1 MPGMRGFSGSLLALA
16 LIGCSARASSPLPV
30 HTSGRVIHNADGSLT
45 FGWPATYI
53 EGRFRGTGVSVS
65 LETTTE
71 RLRLLIDGAEK
82 TLFIEPGST
91 SLTISGLPA
100 GDHVV
105 RLEKMTES
113 QEGGARF
120 VGFYPAGDA
129 IPLPAPAPAARS
141 IEFIGDSH
149 SVGYGNTS
157 RGRTCSNQEV
167 HDLTDSQ
174 QAFGPLLARR
184 LGADYRVVAYS
195 GFGIVRNY
203 NGSSAGLNLPT
214 LYSRLKP
221 DDAAHLET
229 DAGDW
234 HPQLIVINLGTNDF
248 STPLHAG
255 EAWAND
261 AALRA
266 DYRTKYIAFARMLM
280 RKQPQAHLILMGGD
294 SFYGEVQ
301 QIAAALNQDS
311 PGRVLTL
318 HVGPMELT
326 ACNYHPSLKDH
337 QMNADGLQ
345 ALLDQHPDFWGD
357 AGK

>member
-1 MPGMRGFSGSLLALA
+1 MPGMRGFSGGLLALA
-16 LIGCSARASSPLPV
+16 LIGCSAQASSPLPV
-30 HTSGRVIHNADGSLT
+30 HVGGRVIHNTDGSLT

-53 EGRFRGTGVSVS
+53 EARFRGTSVSVS
-65 LETTTE
+65 LDTTTE

-82 TLFIEPGST
+82 ALFIQPGST
-91 SLTISGLPA
+91 SLTIASLPA
-100 GDHVV
+100 GDHLI
-105 RLEKMTES
+105 RIEKLTES
-113 QEGGARF
+113 QQGGARF
-120 VGFYPAGDA
+120 VGFYPAGDT
-129 IPLPAPAPAARS
+129 IPLPAPAPAARA

-149 SVGYGNTS
+149 SVGYGNTARS
-157 RGRTCSNQEV
+157 RTCINNEV

-184 LGADYRVVAYS
+184 LGADYRVIAYS

-203 NGSSAGLNLPT
+203 NGGGAGLNLPT
-214 LYSRLKP
+214 LYPRLKP
-221 DDAAHLET
+221 DDAADMET

-255 EAWAND
+255 EAWASD

-280 RKQPQAHLILMGGD
+280 RKQPQAHLVLMGSD

-301 QIAAALNQDS
+301 QVATALNQDS
-311 PGRVLTL
+311 PGRVLTF
-318 HVGPMELT
+318 HVGSMELA
-326 ACNYHPSLKDH
+326 ACHYHPSLKDH
-337 QMNADGLQ
+337 QVNADGLQ
-345 ALLDQHPDFWGD
+345 ALLDQHPEVW
-357 AGK
+357 AATSK